1 VDGRIE
7 SQPGAYQLFYAAL
20 RDALHTGGPAP
31 VDPADAIRVLHIIE
45 AARASACT
53 ATLREVE

>member
-1 VDGRIE
+1 M
-7 SQPGAYQLFYAAL
+7 FYAAL

-31 VDPADAIRVLHIIE
+31 VDPADAIGVLRIID
-45 AARASACT
+45 AARVSART